1 MAKKHS
7 DIKQFL
13 FGAAITLAVWT
24 VGVFAAGRV
33 PFFVD
38 YVYLPT
44 ESGDTFKL
52 LYPFLLLVYSV
63 AFATVCKRKDKD
75 AVFFGSYLFL
85 IIPSAAFLFLWINQY
100 SGLGLE
106 NYISV
111 ILLLLLIP
119 AMPLLSAFDAFF
131 AAFYGNIRPEAFSM
145 AHIIFCVAVILASVL
160 PPIIYK
166 LVKSKKQSAE

>member
-7 DIKQFL
+7 DTKQFL
-13 FGAAITLAVWT
+13 LGASITIAVWA
-24 VGVFAAGRV
+24 VGVFAAGRI

-52 LYPFLLLVYSV
+52 LYPFLLLAYSV
-63 AFATVCKRKDKD
+63 VFAVICKRKDKE
-75 AVFFGSYLFL
+75 AMFFGSYLFL
-85 IIPSAAFLFLWINQY
+85 IIPSVAFLFLWINQY

-106 NYISV
+106 DYVSV

-119 AMPLLSAFDAFF
+119 AMPLLSVFDAFF
-131 AAFYGNIRPEAFSM
+131 AAFYGNIRPEGFSD
-145 AHIIFCVAVILASVL
+145 AHIVFSVAVILASVL

>member
-13 FGAAITLAVWT
+13 FGAAITFAVWT

-52 LYPFLLLVYSV
+52 LYPFLFFAYSV
-63 AFATVCKRKDKD
+63 AFAVICKRRDK
-75 AVFFGSYLFL
+75 AAMFFGSYLFL
-85 IIPSAAFLFLWINQY
+85 IVPSVAFLFLWINQH
-100 SGLGLE
+100 LNLNIE
-106 NYISV
+106 NYISFV
-111 ILLLLLIP
+111 LLLLMLP
-119 AMPLLSAFDAFF
+119 AAPVLSAFDAFF
-131 AAFYGNIRPEAFSM
+131 SAFCGNVRPAGFSD
-145 AHIIFCVAVILASVL
+145 AHIVFGAVLIAACVL
-160 PPIIYK
+160 PPFIYK
-166 LVKSKKQSAE
+166 LVKSKHPSVR

>member
-1 MAKKHS
+1 MTKKHS
-7 DIKQFL
+7 DIKRFL
-13 FGAAITLAVWT
+13 LGTAIMLSVWA

-52 LYPFLLLVYSV
+52 LYPFLFFAYSV
-63 AFATVCKRKDKD
+63 AFAVICKRRDK
-75 AVFFGSYLFL
+75 AAMFFGSYLFL
-85 IIPSAAFLFLWINQY
+85 IIPSVAFLFLWINQY

-106 NYISV
+106 NYVSV

-119 AMPLLSAFDAFF
+119 AMPLLSVFDAFF
-131 AAFYGNIRPEAFSM
+131 AAFCGNVRPAGFSD
-145 AHIIFCVAVILASVL
+145 AHIVFGAVLIAACVL
-160 PPIIYK
+160 PPFIYK
-166 LVKSKKQSAE
+166 LVKSKHPSVR